1 MWEYYDGIL
10 NGEKRNMRKIKQIF
24 TNWRIILMLLVLIL
38 SLTSINPH
46 FFRDGVAIRNVELN
60 SSAALAGIEPP
71 LPQDQP
77 VSRERI
83 VSVNDNPVET
93 AEDYYQITQQF
104 GINDTVYVK
113 TNKARY
119 RLLVKEAFTYHE
131 TNETEFITI
140 EDVLVVNET
149 VNGTEQEVVKKIN
162 TTVER
167 PRVEKRSAGP
177 ADLGLTIYPAPTSNI
192 KKGLDLQG
200 GTRVLLQPEVF
211 LTPVD
216 LETLIDSMKQR
227 LNVYGLSDISVKP
240 AGDLPPPLGE
250 GNQYILVEV
259 AGVSE
264 AEIKDLL
271 AKQGKFEAKI
281 AGTTV
286 FKGGDE
292 ITFVCRSA
300 QCSGIDPNRGC
311 SPSNGQTICGFYFS
325 ITLSRQAAERQALAT
340 STLEVIQDQGGA
352 YLSSPLELHLDD
364 QKVDELNIAA
374 GLKGEATTNIQITG
388 SGVGSSVEAAG
399 FNAIQNMKRLQTILI
414 TGSLPVKMDVVK
426 VDEVSPVLGKEF
438 VKNSIIMAVVAI
450 LAVAIIVGI
459 RYRKPIIS
467 VPIMITMTAEI
478 IILLGVASLIK
489 WNIDLAAIAGIIAAI
504 GTGVDHQI
512 VITDE
517 ALRGSQISTYNW
529 KERVKRAFLII
540 MLAYMTIFAAM
551 FPLIFAGA
559 GLLKGFAIT
568 TLAGV
573 TIGVLITRPAFSAI
587 LEILLK

>member
-1 MWEYYDGIL
+1 
-10 NGEKRNMRKIKQIF
+10 MRKVKLIF
-24 TNWRIILMLLVLIL
+24 TNWRIILMLLIL
-38 SLTSINPH
+38 LLSFVSINPH
-46 FFRDGVAIRNVELN
+46 FFREGVAIRSVELN

-83 VSVNDNPVET
+83 TSVNDNPVAT
-93 AEDYYQITQQF
+93 VEDYYNLIGQLDT
-104 GINDTVYVK
+104 NDTVYVK

-119 RLLVKEAFTYHE
+119 RLLVKEEYTYHE
-131 TNETEFITI
+131 TNETEVVVI
-140 EDVLVVNET
+140 EDVIVVNET
-149 VNGTEQEVVKKIN
+149 INGTVQELVKKIN

-167 PRVEKRSAGP
+167 PKVERKSAGP
-177 ADLGLTIYPAPTSNI
+177 SDIGLNIYPSPTSNI

-227 LNVYGLSDISVKP
+227 LNVYGLSDIAVKP
-240 AGDLPPPLGE
+240 AGDLPPPLGA

-264 AEIKDLL
+264 SEIKDLL

-286 FKGGDE
+286 FRGGDD

-311 SPSNGQTICGFYFS
+311 SSHSGGQNICGFYFS
-325 ITLSRQAAERQALAT
+325 ITLGRQAAERQALAT
-340 STLEVIQDQGGA
+340 STLDVIQDQGGA

-374 GLKGEATTNIQITG
+374 GLKGEPTTNIQITG

-414 TGSLPVKMDVVK
+414 TGSLPVKMEVVK

-438 VKNSIIMAVVAI
+438 VKNSIIMAMVAI
-450 LAVAIIVGI
+450 LAVAIVVGI

-467 VPIMITMTAEI
+467 VPIVITMTAEI
-478 IILLGVASLIK
+478 VILLGVASLIK

-517 ALRGSQISTYNW
+517 ALRGQVSSYNW